1 MSAPVL
7 RHPDRLFIGGA
18 WVEPHS
24 GRQIEIVSPDTEQVV
39 ARVAEADE
47 TDMDRAVAAARKAF
61 DTGPWPWMSPAGRV
75 VAMRRFVEALRRR
88 EPELAAAWS
97 LQMGGLATM
106 APYLVGRGTQNLQDA
121 VDLGGTFPFITQVE
135 SAAAAAAYVVH
146 EPVGVVAAIAPWN
159 VPYMIMAAKL
169 GPSLLAGCTV
179 IMKPSPETPLE
190 AYILAECA
198 EEAELPAGVIN
209 LVPGHR
215 EAADHLV
222 NNPGVDKVSFTG
234 STGAGKRIAEV
245 CGSRIA
251 RCTLE
256 LGGKSA
262 AIILDD
268 YSAQDAARILSGAI
282 SMVSGQVCAMLTR
295 AIVPRHRHDEM
306 ADAIAAEMRKI
317 RIGHSDDAE
326 AQMGPLAMKRQLE
339 RVEGYIETGQ
349 KEGAALVTG
358 GGRPA
363 NLNRGYFIE
372 PTLFANVRND
382 MSIAQEEIFGPVL
395 SLIPCDDVDDA
406 IRIANESSYGLNG
419 SVLTHDSDQ
428 AWRVARRV
436 RTGNVGQN
444 GMRTDFSLP
453 FGGYKQS
460 GLGREGG
467 SQGLMHY
474 LETKTI
480 MLDAAPAEPA

>member
-1 MSAPVL
+1 MSASAL

-24 GRQIEIVSPDTEQVV
+24 GRQLEIVSPDTEQVV

-61 DTGPWPWMSPAGRV
+61 DEGPWPWTSPAERIA
-75 VAMRRFVEALRRR
+75 AMIRLVEALRRR

-97 LQMGGLATM
+97 LQMGGLVAL
-106 APYLVGRGTQNLQDA
+106 APYLTGRGTQNLQDA
-121 VDLGGTFPFITQVE
+121 IDLGGGFPFVRKVE
-135 SAAAAAAYVVH
+135 SPAAPAAYVVQ

-169 GPSLLAGCTV
+169 APALLAGCTV

-190 AYILAECA
+190 AYIIAECA
-198 EEAELPAGVIN
+198 EEAGLPPGVVN

-222 NNPGVDKVSFTG
+222 CNPGVDKVSFTG
-234 STGAGKRIAEV
+234 STLAGKRIGSV
-245 CGSRIA
+245 CGSRVA

-268 YSAQDAARILSGAI
+268 FSAEETAKVLAGAI
-282 SMVSGQVCAMLTR
+282 TLVSGQVCAMLTR
-295 AIVPRHRHDEM
+295 AIVPRRRHNEI
-306 ADAIAAEMRKI
+306 ADAIAAAMQQVRV
-317 RIGHSDDAE
+317 GHSDDGE
-326 AQMGPLAMKRQLE
+326 AQMGPLAMRRQLE
-339 RVEGYIETGQ
+339 RVESYVEKGQ

-363 NLNRGYFIE
+363 HLNHGYFFE
-372 PTLFANVRND
+372 PTLFADVSND
-382 MSIAQEEIFGPVL
+382 MTIAREEIFGPVL

-406 IRIANESSYGLNG
+406 IRIANDSNYGLNG
-419 SVLTHDSDQ
+419 SVLTHDADA
-428 AWRVARRV
+428 AWRVGRLI

-444 GMRTDFSLP
+444 GMRSDFSLP

-474 LETKTI
+474 LETKT
-480 MLDAAPAEPA
+480 MLLDAAPSEAV